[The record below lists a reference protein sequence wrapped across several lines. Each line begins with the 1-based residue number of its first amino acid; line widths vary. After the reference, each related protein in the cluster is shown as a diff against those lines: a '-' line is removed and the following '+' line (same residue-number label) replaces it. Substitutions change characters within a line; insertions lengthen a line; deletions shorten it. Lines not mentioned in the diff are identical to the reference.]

1 MKKNHNEIR
10 KIIEDKYDTLLS
22 EFACRNS
29 DAVRKSQG
37 SDDEIRPPFSVDRDR
52 IIYSGAYKRLAG
64 KTQVI
69 YFSSMFDEQITN
81 RIIHIQYVAQVAR
94 TIGKAL
100 SLNQD
105 LIEAAALGHDLGH
118 TPFGHDG
125 EKCLD
130 RLCSENGIGGFRHN
144 VHSLYIAEKMSY
156 KGKGMNLTL
165 QTKDAIVSHNGEIH
179 EQKLVPD
186 RTKTEKDVLS
196 YLDTEKIPDPN
207 DVPMTMEGCVIRM
220 SDTIAY
226 IGTDI
231 EDAIYLGLLSRKDIP
246 KSISDI
252 LGTNNSSIID
262 TLVKDIIVNSYEK
275 NYLQFSPEV
284 SAALKDLKAFN
295 YRAIYQN
302 EKLKPE
308 RDKIEKGFN
317 ILFETFLH
325 DIESDNTNSDIF
337 RHFINSKNEQYL
349 QRTCSAEKTRD
360 FIASM
365 TDRYFKYQLE
375 KITIPHISFY

>member
-1 MKKNHNEIR
+1 MKTHSEIR
-10 KIIEDKYDTLLS
+10 ENIEKKYDSLLS
-22 EFACRNS
+22 EFACKNS
-29 DAVRKSQG
+29 DAVRRREDG
-37 SDDEIRPPFSVDRDR
+37 DEIRPPFSVDRDR
-52 IIYSGAYKRLAG
+52 IMYSGAYRRLAG

-69 YFSSMFDEQITN
+69 YFSSLLDEQITN

-125 EKCLD
+125 EKYLD
-130 RLCSENGIGGFRHN
+130 KLCRENGIGGFSHN
-144 VHSLYIAEKMSY
+144 IHSLYIVEKMSY

-179 EQKLVPD
+179 EKTLYPRKD
-186 RTKTEKDVLS
+186 KTEKDILR
-196 YLDTEKIPDPN
+196 YLDKDN
-207 DVPMTMEGCVIRM
+207 CADVTDAPMTLEGCVIRF

-231 EDAIYLGLLSRKDIP
+231 EDAIYLGLISRKDIP
-246 KSISDI
+246 VSVSKI
-252 LGTNNSSIID
+252 LGENNSSIID
-262 TLVKDIIVNSYEK
+262 TLVKDVIVSSYNNDHLE
-275 NYLQFSPEV
+275 FSEEV
-284 SAALKDLKAFN
+284 SQALKDLKRFN
-295 YRAIYQN
+295 YESIYFN
-302 EKLKPE
+302 AKLKSE
-308 RDKIEKGFN
+308 RKKIENGFRV
-317 ILFETFLH
+317 LFETFLN
-325 DIESDNTNSDIF
+325 DIVKNNTESDIF
-337 RHFINSKNEQYL
+337 RYFLNSKKELYIEGTND
-349 QRTCSAEKTRD
+349 AEKVRD

-375 KITIPHISFY
+375 KNTIPAVGFHYY

>member
-1 MKKNHNEIR
+1 MSDHNEIR
-10 KIIEDKYDTLLS
+10 RSIEAKYDSLLS
-22 EFACRNS
+22 RYACKNSSAVRMNS
-29 DAVRKSQG
+29 D
-37 SDDEIRPPFSVDRDR
+37 DDEIRPPFSIDRDR
-52 IIYSGAYKRLAG
+52 IMYSGAYKRLAG

-69 YFSSMFDEQITN
+69 YFSSLLDEQITN

-105 LIEAAALGHDLGH
+105 LIEASALGHDLGH

-130 RLCSENGIGGFRHN
+130 RLCRQYGIGGFSHN
-144 VHSLYIAEKMSY
+144 VHSLYIVEKMSY

-165 QTKDAIVSHNGEIH
+165 QTKDAIVSHNGEVH
-179 EQKLVPD
+179 ETSLKPD
-186 RTKTEKDVLS
+186 YSKTEKNVLS
-196 YLDTEKIPDPN
+196 YLDKNIEPDPK

-231 EDAIYLGLLSRKDIP
+231 EDAIYLGLLNRSDIP
-246 KSISDI
+246 ESITAV
-252 LGTNNSSIID
+252 LGKNNSSIID

-275 NYLQFSPEV
+275 DHIRFSEPV
-284 SAALKDLKAFN
+284 SEALKSLKTFN
-295 YRAIYQN
+295 YKAIYLN
-302 EKLKPE
+302 DKLKPE
-308 RDKIEKGFN
+308 RKKIEKAFV
-317 ILFETFLH
+317 ILFESFMEDLEKNR
-325 DIESDNTNSDIF
+325 IESDIY
-337 RHFINSKNEQYL
+337 RHFINSKNEKYIGETANAQ
-349 QRTCSAEKTRD
+349 KVRD

-365 TDRYFKYQLE
+365 TDRYFKHQLE
-375 KITIPHISFY
+375 KITIPKISF